1 MSSINI
7 LIIIAIVLISL
18 GILCLIINTIF
29 NLNKLI
35 LIKIKMLEK
44 EIKSQEKIII
54 NNTNETII

>member
-18 GILCLIINTIF
+18 GILCLIINKIF